1 MTIDDGRAYAL
12 ASWARFEEEVP
23 DDLLR
28 AVCAAFALVAAAD
41 GSVSQQ
47 EIDRFVEVLRKSSD
61 EFPKLDIA
69 KVEGAFRQLC
79 QALLSDPEE
88 GRRHVLQEVA
98 VVKDDAHKRHL
109 VREGAVIALRADARG
124 GEAGRAV
131 MLQIDAALE
140 TS

>member
-1 MTIDDGRAYAL
+1 M
-12 ASWARFEEEVP
+12 
-23 DDLLR
+23 
-28 AVCAAFALVAAAD
+28 AAAD
-41 GSVSQQ
+41 GNVSEQ

-69 KVEGAFRQLC
+69 KLEGAFRQLG

-88 GRRHVLQEVA
+88 GRQHVLREVA

-109 VREGAVIALRADARG
+109 VREAAAIALRADARG
-124 GEAGRAV
+124 REAEREV
-131 MLQIDAALE
+131 MRHIDTALE

>member
-41 GSVSQQ
+41 GSVSEQ

-69 KVEGAFRQLC
+69 KLEGAFRQLG

-88 GRRHVLQEVA
+88 GRQHVLREVA
-98 VVKDDAHKRHL
+98 VIKDDAHKRHL
-109 VREGAVIALRADARG
+109 VREAAAIALRADARG
-124 GEAGRAV
+124 REAEREV
-131 MLQIDAALE
+131 MRHIDAALE